1 MSVPQHH
8 PGKVM
13 DIYTGTD
20 KSVISAGSGI
30 QAMVRMWD
38 GHTLV
43 INVDSRLK
51 TKLKVG
57 DIILVD
63 YYPSEKFERPVPKI
77 LVTKILRGDKARKI
91 ADEYKNY
98 FRRTRRMKPRQ
109 EGPAEQVHERYI
121 G

>member
-1 MSVPQHH
+1 
-8 PGKVM
+8 M

-20 KSVISAGSGI
+20 KSVDAADPST

-51 TKLKVG
+51 TRLKVG
-57 DIILVD
+57 NIVLVD
-63 YYPSEKFERPVPKI
+63 YYPSGKFKAPVPKI
-77 LVTKILRGDKARKI
+77 LVTKILRGDKARRI
-91 ADEYKNY
+91 AAEYKAY
-98 FRRTRRMKPRQ
+98 YKRTRRMKPRQ
-109 EGPAEQVHERYI
+109 EGPAEQVHERSI

>member
-13 DIYTGTD
+13 DIYAGTD
-20 KSVISAGSGI
+20 RSIVASDAST

-43 INVDSRLK
+43 INVDPRLK
-51 TKLKVG
+51 TRLKIG

-63 YYPSEKFERPVPKI
+63 YYPSEKFKRPVPKI
-77 LVTKILRGDKARKI
+77 LVTKILRGEKARKI
-91 ADEYKNY
+91 AAEYKNY
-98 FRRTRRMKPRQ
+98 FKRTRSMKPQR